1 MFSYFT
7 SIVRV
12 SEVKKRKIILWLYSR
27 SRQVRT
33 NRKRATCSY
42 YAPFHSDSFTISP
55 LRQLA
60 KTSDIKNKIA
70 NPQGR
75 RFYPFSASL
84 GGNRAIQ
91 RGLIIILTKGQ
102 QATPGPT
109 VLSPPPYRC
118 YGQVL
123 AEARS
128 HPYQ

>member
-12 SEVKKRKIILWLYSR
+12 SEVKRERLFSGCTPEADKAELTEREPHALITHLFIPIASRHRHYDSLQRHLISKTKSPTRKEGDFIR
-27 SRQVRT
+27 SVHHWAEIEQ
-33 NRKRATCSY
+33 S
-42 YAPFHSDSFTISP
+42 
-55 LRQLA
+55 
-60 KTSDIKNKIA
+60 
-70 NPQGR
+70 
-75 RFYPFSASL
+75 
-84 GGNRAIQ
+84 

>member
-12 SEVKKRKIILWLYSR
+12 SEVK
-27 SRQVRT
+27 
-33 NRKRATCSY
+33 RKRLFSGCTPEADKSELTEREPHALITHLFFPIASRHRHY
-42 YAPFHSDSFTISP
+42 DSLQRHLISKTKSPTRKEGDFIRSVHP
-55 LRQLA
+55 L
-60 KTSDIKNKIA
+60 D
-70 NPQGR
+70 
-75 RFYPFSASL
+75 
-84 GGNRAIQ
+84 GNRAIQ

>member
-7 SIVRV
+7 SIIRV
-12 SEVKKRKIILWLYSR
+12 SEVKRERLFSGCTPEADKSELTEREPHALITHLFIPIASR
-27 SRQVRT
+27 HRH
-33 NRKRATCSY
+33 Y
-42 YAPFHSDSFTISP
+42 DSLQRHLI
-55 LRQLA
+55 
-60 KTSDIKNKIA
+60 IKNKIA

-84 GGNRAIQ
+84 DGNRAIQ

-109 VLSPPPYRC
+109 VLSPPLYRC

>member
-12 SEVKKRKIILWLYSR
+12 SEVK
-27 SRQVRT
+27 
-33 NRKRATCSY
+33 RKRLFSGCTPEADKSELTEREPHALITHLFIPIASRHRHY
-42 YAPFHSDSFTISP
+42 DRPV
-55 LRQLA
+55 